1 MSKPDKPGELRAV
14 TVDAISLVS
23 KAANGERFKI
33 FKSAEEEVP
42 APEVVEKDERGLF
55 RALKKF
61 FVGDAVEKGAVAD
74 TYNASK
80 AGGKLH
86 EAFEA
91 LMKVL
96 GLSRWE
102 GDKQTP
108 ETDSAKI
115 ISALDDFRNI
125 AVEVLLG
132 KGEIEKSGRKI
143 SGDRLG
149 KLKNIQAILNE
160 VLSGL
165 DEEDVKQEAEELT
178 KEEVQKTVDE
188 AVKAVNIEE
197 VIKKALTPIKER
209 IEKIENARGVSNRVQ
224 ESSAVE
230 KSSNDFWKGV
240 FNEQQQEHD
249 EGLNNVRRDHNRR
262 RQRRAAESRTG
273 EKVYQLH
280 GRQYGLPEGCTA

>member
-33 FKSAEEEVP
+33 FKSAEEE

-61 FVGDAVEKGAVAD
+61 FVGDEVEKGEVAD
-74 TYNASK
+74 TYHANK
-80 AGGKLH
+80 AGGELY
-86 EAFEA
+86 EAFDA
-91 LMKVL
+91 LVKVL

-115 ISALDDFRNI
+115 ISALDDFRNV
-125 AVEVLLG
+125 AVGILLG

-149 KLKNIQAILNE
+149 KLKNIQAMLNE

-165 DEEDVKQEAEELT
+165 EDTEGSKEGEELT
-178 KEEVQKTVDE
+178 KEEVQKTVNE

-197 VIKKALTPIKER
+197 VIKEALTPIMER

-224 ESSAVE
+224 ESSMVE
-230 KSSNDFWKGV
+230 KSSNDFWEGV
-240 FNEQQQEHD
+240 F
-249 EGLNNVRRDHNRR
+249 
-262 RQRRAAESRTG
+262 
-273 EKVYQLH
+273 
-280 GRQYGLPEGCTA
+280 